1 MQIESPMR
9 SEQRQETESS
19 RVITFRPRAARSL
32 PDRLSPGS
40 STPNLGASPVADLQE
55 YQRARE
61 EEDYRH
67 RMVVN
72 ALALAFCTL
81 LAVAGI
87 WLVNEIAEM
96 RRVQDCVLSGRTG
109 CVPLEIS
116 GPRRP

>member
-19 RVITFRPRAARSL
+19 RVITFRPRAAKSL
-32 PDRLSPGS
+32 STGS
-40 STPNLGASPVADLQE
+40 STANLGASPVADLQE
-55 YQRARE
+55 YHQARE
-61 EEDYRH
+61 KEDYRH

-96 RRVQDCVLSGRTG
+96 KRVQDCLLSGRTG